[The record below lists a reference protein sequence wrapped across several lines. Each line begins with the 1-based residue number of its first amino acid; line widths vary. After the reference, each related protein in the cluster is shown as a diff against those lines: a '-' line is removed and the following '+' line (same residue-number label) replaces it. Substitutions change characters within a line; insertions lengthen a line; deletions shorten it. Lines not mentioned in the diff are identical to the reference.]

1 MMPLVVLG
9 LGRPKVVGKGPQ
21 DARDRL
27 HDWGWVDAHL
37 RGPRGHWHHL
47 LLDEP
52 DEERAELEADPLASP
67 GALRDAPS
75 SATKAFMSSLGAR
88 FPLAICFPG
97 RVQRRPMLGRRQ
109 RRRVA
114 GDYPADLVPIGSPMT
129 SDDDVGLLVLSRV
142 R

>member
-88 FPLAICFPG
+88 FPLAICASPG
-97 RVQRRPMLGRRQ
+97 GYSGVRCWDADNADAWPETTRPIWSRSARQ
-109 RRRVA
+109 
-114 GDYPADLVPIGSPMT
+114 
-129 SDDDVGLLVLSRV
+129 
-142 R
+142 